1 MKIETYL
8 EALDLWEAIEED
20 YDIPPLPNN
29 STMTQIDGHKERKTN
44 KSKAKTCV
52 FATISTTIFTRIMSL
67 KSTKDV

>member
-1 MKIETYL
+1 
-8 EALDLWEAIEED
+8 
-20 YDIPPLPNN
+20 
-29 STMTQIDGHKERKTN
+29 MTQIDSHKERKTK